1 MRKTTLATVSFL
13 LSLIIV
19 CGLNL
24 LARSLGLPPAGFIML
39 LIAAS
44 ILSPI
49 VVMALSK
56 LNQPLLK
63 WRKARGRDIELEEK
77 HEIEGADIISIKPK
91 EFDDRKTL

>member
-1 MRKTTLATVSFL
+1 MRKTSLASVSFL

-19 CGLNL
+19 YGLNL
-24 LARSLGLPPAGFIML
+24 LARSLGLSQAGFILL

-44 ILSPI
+44 IMTPI
-49 VVMALSK
+49 TVLALTK

-63 WRKARGRDIELEEK
+63 WRKVHGRDIELEEK
-77 HEIEGADIISIKPK
+77 HEIEGADIISIKPR